1 MLSTGYSL
9 LRTFHMIRIC
19 LLLLSFGSLTA
30 DAAEP
35 TIIDLWPGK
44 PPGETKDLPPE
55 IDIAKDTD
63 KPVGDRR
70 ILKITNV
77 SKPTLAIYRPEQSID
92 TGAAVVILPG
102 GGHYIL
108 AYDHEGT
115 EAAEWLAKNGVTGIV
130 LKYRVPARD
139 KDKRW
144 LAAVQDTQ
152 RAVRVV
158 RGKAKDW
165 GIDPKRIGVLGFS
178 AGGEAAGI
186 AAIQHAQDHYPID
199 GEQLSSRPD
208 FVALIYAG
216 GFLEK
221 DNTKLRD
228 YVKPTK
234 TTPPMFLAHAFDDGV
249 DVRNSI
255 LMASEMKVVGVP
267 CELHV
272 YATGGHGYGMRNTGH
287 PVNAW
292 PQRCLEWM
300 TKQGYLKK

>member
-1 MLSTGYSL
+1 
-9 LRTFHMIRIC
+9 MIRIC
-19 LLLLSFGSLTA
+19 LLLLSFGPLAAS
-30 DAAEP
+30 AAEP

-55 IDIAKDTD
+55 TDIAKDTD

-77 SKPTLAIYRPEQSID
+77 SKPTLAIYRPEKSID
-92 TGAAVVILPG
+92 TGAAMIVLPG
-102 GGHYIL
+102 GGHHIL

-115 EAAEWLAKNGVTGIV
+115 EVAEWLAKNGVTGIV

-165 GIDPKRIGVLGFS
+165 GIDPKRIGLLGFS

-186 AAIQHAQDHYPID
+186 ASTRHDQDFYPID
-199 GEQLSSRPD
+199 KEEISARPD
-208 FVALIYAG
+208 FVCLLYPG
-216 GFLEK
+216 GFIEK
-221 DNTKLRD
+221 DNATLRV
-228 YVKPTK
+228 YAKPNK
-234 TTPPMFLAHAFDDGV
+234 TTPPMCLVHAFDDGV
-249 DVRNSI
+249 DVRNS
-255 LMASEMKVVGVP
+255 LVLAAEMKAVGVP

-272 YATGGHGYGMRNTGH
+272 YATGGHGYGMRRTGH
-287 PVNAW
+287 PINDW